1 MNKPR
6 KAKSRR
12 LDPLPLD
19 ATETKCGICLDD
31 VVKRAKIGP
40 CSHLYCFTCLLAWSR
55 LNNTCPQCKLTFRCI
70 SRVDFLTNKLEEKV
84 FIKDKTIKRPESSDD
99 DYPFIDSEEIE
110 DSDPDFIDNT
120 DVPNTYSDEEPEA
133 MFTQKRRCIR
143 SARGRIGRAFTDS
156 ESEDESAR
164 CHQSIMDKL
173 DQSPDLFCAKGE
185 ATPPR
190 KTLSRINCPFNSAR
204 ETEKITQT
212 SRTDRSPLT
221 SRTYGT
227 ERSPIIS
234 RHSPR
239 PSSSSVY
246 FTSPK
251 YNKGSRWA
259 QLDKNVRRIK
269 RKRGNKTAA
278 KKPAIAI
285 STVTSSGNSTGK
297 WLSTRHTSPYFN
309 KNKENQTP
317 TKSVNAAFKL
327 PFKKTVLQKTSPGK
341 LFEDPEDYFAR
352 IIAEDDS
359 I

>member
-6 KAKSRR
+6 KAKTRR

-19 ATETKCGICLDD
+19 ASETKCGICLDV

-70 SRVDFLTNKLEEKV
+70 SRVDFLTNRLEEKV
-84 FIKDKTIKRPESSDD
+84 FIKDKTIKKADSSDD
-99 DYPFIDSEEIE
+99 DYPVLDSEEIE

-120 DVPNTYSDEEPEA
+120 DIPSPYSDDEMEA
-133 MFTQKRRCIR
+133 LFTQKRRCIR
-143 SARGRIGRAFTDS
+143 APSSARVRKGRVFTDS

-164 CHQSIMDKL
+164 CQQSIMDKL
-173 DQSPDLFCAKGE
+173 DQSPDLFGANGE
-185 ATPPR
+185 ATPPS

-204 ETEKITQT
+204 GTENKTQI
-212 SRTDRSPLT
+212 SRAERSPLT
-221 SRTYGT
+221 SKTNNGNMR
-227 ERSPIIS
+227 
-234 RHSPR
+234 SPR
-239 PSSSSVY
+239 PSTSSVY

-259 QLDKNVRRIK
+259 QLDTNVRKIK

-278 KKPAIAI
+278 RKPALAI
-285 STVTSSGNSTGK
+285 TTISSSGNNTGK
-297 WLSTRHTSPYFN
+297 WLSTVNTSPYFS

-317 TKSVNAAFKL
+317 TKSAVNAAFKL
-327 PFKKTVLQKTSPGK
+327 PFKKTTSFSAQKTSGK
-341 LFEDPEDYFAR
+341 LYEDPEDYFAR
-352 IIAEDDS
+352 IIAEDE
-359 I
+359 